1 MPSAPCVCYMSLRP
15 FCLPVGPARMLL
27 LQTPC
32 PDALPDRPS
41 LDHLG
46 ADRRTL
52 ADWVT
57 EPALQPLVV
66 RTRRCRIPL
75 DLEVPPGAPRVWVL
89 RLPSAD
95 TVRRTAQHREG
106 LARLAHWGALA
117 RGWAA
122 ASLIR
127 RPTSVPLPKRV
138 GLHWFACGRT
148 TPSALGTVGAA
159 YPYHVCMRLGRL
171 GVWTPG
177 RGACAHLGT
186 APWAPRPLR
195 AADAVEHLP

>member
-1 MPSAPCVCYMSLRP
+1 MASSPCVRLLSVL
-15 FCLPVGPARMLL
+15 VGPARMLL

-66 RTRRCRIPL
+66 RPRRCRIPL

-122 ASLIR
+122 ASFTR
-127 RPTSVPLPKRV
+127 RPPP
-138 GLHWFACGRT
+138 
-148 TPSALGTVGAA
+148 A
-159 YPYHVCMRLGRL
+159 YPYPSGLAVPLVCLRPDPALCSGDRGCCLPLSCVYASGEAGRL
-171 GVWTPG
+171 DSWAGG
-177 RGACAHLGT
+177 ICSSGDRSLGAPPSA
-186 APWAPRPLR
+186 RS
-195 AADAVEHLP
+195 